1 MVVYECKYCD
11 VKELVLD
18 EALDQ
23 QPKIDWEDAFE
34 AWMVDLVEQ
43 PNVFDTPIKVVVLVF
58 L

>member
-1 MVVYECKYCD
+1 M
-11 VKELVLD
+11 LD